1 MIFDFKIKLA
11 WCTPFEISN
20 YHFHLYLGT
29 DSSGKFGI
37 ASDFCSIQFA
47 IQQSNF
53 SSFDFITNG
62 SIRAIISDASP
73 PDFLI

>member
-1 MIFDFKIKLA
+1 MPVIFVQV
-11 WCTPFEISN
+11 
-20 YHFHLYLGT
+20 
-29 DSSGKFGI
+29 
-37 ASDFCSIQFA
+37 QFA

-73 PDFLI
+73 PAFLI